1 MSDDEVKAYLAE
13 PHLCTIGTVGADG
26 SVHLVAMNYGF
37 IDDAPAFWT
46 YRRSQKVRNLERN
59 PNISMLVDS
68 GKKYSEL
75 IGVQITGQAEIVED
89 TDRVLAL
96 FDSMGARY
104 GNPGTGGGARDSA
117 PKRVAVRIR
126 PDKVVSW
133 DHRKLGG
140 TY

>member
-1 MSDDEVKAYLAE
+1 MTDDEVEAYLNQ

-37 IDDAPAFWT
+37 IDGAPAFWT
-46 YRRSQKVRNLERN
+46 YRRSQKVKNLERN
-59 PNISMLVDS
+59 PHVSFLVHS
-68 GKKYSEL
+68 GRKYSEL
-75 IGVQITGQAEIVED
+75 MGVQIAGQAEIVDD

-96 FDSMGARY
+96 FESMGIRY
-104 GNPGTGGGARDSA
+104 GNPGVGGGARASA

-133 DHRKLGG
+133 DHGKLDGS
-140 TY
+140 Y